1 MKRTMICAVAGA
13 VLLLVLAQPAF
24 AHHVM
29 GGVLPSTFLQGLLSG
44 LGHPVIGIDHL
55 AAVVAVGC
63 LAAAHRFGAAL
74 AVGFVLAMMLGVA
87 VHVGEA
93 TLPASEMLAALAVV
107 VLGGVLIRPRPL
119 HPAIALVLF
128 TAAGFLH
135 GYALGESIV
144 GAEPA
149 PLLAYFVGLAVIQSA
164 IALGAL
170 FVVRAVSARTEPALA
185 RLVGAGVAGLGF
197 ALLVQQLAPAA

>member
-1 MKRTMICAVAGA
+1 MRPSSIRAMTGAAV
-13 VLLLVLAQPAF
+13 VSMLAQPA
-24 AHHVM
+24 AVHHVM
-29 GGVLPSTFLQGLLSG
+29 GGVLPANFLQGLLSG

-74 AVGFVLAMMLGVA
+74 AIGFVVAMMIGVA

-93 TLPASEMLAALAVV
+93 TLPANEILAALAVV
-107 VLGGVLIRPRPL
+107 VLGAALIRPRRL

-149 PLLAYFVGLAVIQSA
+149 PLLAYFVGLALIQSA

-170 FVVRAVSARTEPALA
+170 FVVRAVSARGEPALA

-197 ALLVQQLAPAA
+197 ALLVQQLAPGV